1 VWLLESFRL
10 SSRGQHR
17 APGKA
22 LGVHGAATALGQV
35 GSTRAVPDLLAA
47 NARADDSFID
57 HSVIY
62 ALIEL
67 KTPGPA
73 LEALPDSSPITSPLL
88 LPKHI

>member
-1 VWLLESFRL
+1 M
-10 SSRGQHR
+10 
-17 APGKA
+17 
-22 LGVHGAATALGQV
+22 GAA
-35 GSTRAVPDLLAA
+35 PDLLAA